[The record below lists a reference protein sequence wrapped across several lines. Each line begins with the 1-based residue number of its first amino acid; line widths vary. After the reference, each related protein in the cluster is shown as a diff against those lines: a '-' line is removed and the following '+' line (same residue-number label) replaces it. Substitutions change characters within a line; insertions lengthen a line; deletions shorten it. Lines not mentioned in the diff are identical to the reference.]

1 MTIEVGIVIGPSVF
15 VFFLQEKYDKSF
27 NFILKFS
34 ISLNYILN
42 EKILSILILASHS
55 IIPSH
60 LLPFKQSIIVASD
73 APDRDNCIPLI
84 KAFFASS
91 FLIPHFLLPSFVF
104 FILLISFQ
112 RLLLLLLLS
121 SINLVRKAKQ
131 ELKYLLCLKSKE
143 RRE

>member
-42 EKILSILILASHS
+42 EKILSILILASHR

-104 FILLISFQ
+104 FY
-112 RLLLLLLLS
+112 S
-121 SINLVRKAKQ
+121 SHIFSTTAAAAVVAFLD
-131 ELKYLLCLKSKE
+131 
-143 RRE
+143 